1 MTATQQDML
10 RRVILGLAI
19 AAGIAAV
26 GVNIGVVRPK
36 IQQLQQDRD
45 SQRSQKEEFH
55 HELDS
60 TKKTLVA
67 TQAQLTQTQ
76 NDLAQAQA
84 ERDQLSHKLA
94 DANTQIQDLN
104 DKVAK
109 TTKQLSDTSDKLAA
123 YTGTGLQPPE
133 IVALDK
139 NLKETQMA
147 LSVAN
152 QEKVVLGREVTKLN
166 NQIQLL
172 VGKSYVV
179 PLPASL
185 KGIVMAVDPKWNFVV
200 LNIGENQGVLPQGEL
215 LVSRDGRLVGKI
227 IVSSVQKDRSIANLV
242 PGWQL
247 GDIIEGD
254 QVIPAHPA
262 S

>member
-1 MTATQQDML
+1 ML

-26 GVNIGVVRPK
+26 AVNIGVVRPK
-36 IQQLQQDRD
+36 IVQLQQDRD

-55 HELDS
+55 HELDQ
-60 TKKTLVA
+60 TKKTLAA

-76 NDLAQAQA
+76 NDLTEAQAA
-84 ERDQLSHKLA
+84 RDQLSHKLA
-94 DANTQIQDLN
+94 DANTQIDTLN
-104 DKVAK
+104 EKLAK
-109 TTKQLSDTSDKLAA
+109 TTKQLNDTSDQLAA
-123 YTGTGLQPPE
+123 YKGTGLQPPE

-139 NLKETQMA
+139 NLKDTQMA
-147 LSVAN
+147 LNVAN

-172 VGKSYVV
+172 IGTNYVV
-179 PLPASL
+179 KLPPSL
-185 KGIVMAVDPKWNFVV
+185 KGVVMAVDPKWDFVV

-215 LVSRDGRLVGKI
+215 LVSRDGRLVAKI
-227 IVSSVQKDRSIANLV
+227 IVSKVEKDRSIANLI

-247 GDIIEGD
+247 GEVIEGD
-254 QVIPAHPA
+254 EVIPANPA

>member
-1 MTATQQDML
+1 MLL
-10 RRVILGLAI
+10 RRIILAVAII
-19 AAGIAAV
+19 AAIAAV

-36 IQQLQQDRD
+36 IQQLQTDRD

-55 HELDS
+55 HELDQ
-60 TKKTLVA
+60 TKKTLAA

-104 DKVAK
+104 DKLAK
-109 TTKQLSDTSDKLAA
+109 TNKQLNDTQDQLAA
-123 YTGTGLQPPE
+123 YKGTDLTPPE
-133 IVALDK
+133 ILALNK
-139 NLKETQMA
+139 ELKDTQMA

-152 QEKVVLGREVTKLN
+152 QEKVVLTHTVAKLQ
-166 NQIQLL
+166 NQLNLL
-172 VGKSYVV
+172 VGPQGYVV
-179 PLPASL
+179 KLPPGL
-185 KGIVMAVDPKWNFVV
+185 KGTVMAVDPKWNFVV
-200 LNIGENQGVLPQGEL
+200 LDVGENQGVLQSGEF
-215 LVSRDGRLVGKI
+215 LVSRDGRLVAKI

-254 QVIPAHPA
+254 VVIPANPA